1 MSLHKVCSVTIIFG
15 LALGAPGE
23 TVIDDHFDDGEVTGW
38 KSLGNTLLADHN
50 ISEEDSAITS
60 EVVGTEA
67 NLNTNRGLVSE
78 ASFNPLADASG
89 FTMTF
94 EILSQDGGEPGAN
107 GLFLGLTSDDE
118 TFFRSEGIFSFGLV
132 FYGFAPKTESQG
144 GVSLITNDIGPGG
157 PALNGLILDSNPDS
171 IDLASFQ
178 DGCIA
183 TITADSTGWSF
194 SVDEV
199 TDFAGEPLTISKS
212 GIWADANTD
221 YASVFNGATDWFVLA
236 SNQGQPTNNIHTV
249 VYDRIA
255 LATGGASGGD
265 LEVTSIVPAL
275 SGEQPTVTLEWNSAP
290 GVEYAVDVTAD
301 LTADNWAEVTDS
313 VLSEGD
319 TAQFVHELLPDF
331 ADLLAA
337 GKAFY
342 RIRRP

>member
-1 MSLHKVCSVTIIFG
+1 MPVYKVCSITIIFG
-15 LALGAPGE
+15 LAIGAHAE
-23 TVIDDHFDDGEVTGW
+23 TVIDDHFDDGAVTGW
-38 KSLGNTLLADHN
+38 KSLGNILLADHN

-67 NLNTNRGLVSE
+67 NLNTNRGLVNE
-78 ASFNPLADASG
+78 TSFNPLADASG

-94 EILSQDGGEPGAN
+94 EIVSQDGGEPGAN
-107 GLFLGLTSDDE
+107 GLFLGLTSSDE
-118 TFFRSEGIFSFGLV
+118 TFFRSEGVFSFGLV
-132 FYGFAPKTESQG
+132 FYGLATRTESQG
-144 GVSLITNDIGPGG
+144 GVSLITNDIGSGG

-199 TDFAGEPLTISKS
+199 TDLAGEPLTISKL
-212 GIWADANTD
+212 GTWADANTD

-236 SNQGQPTNNIHTV
+236 TNQGLPSNNTHTV

-265 LEVTSIVPAL
+265 LEVTSIFPAL
-275 SGEQPTVTLEWNSAP
+275 TGEQPTVTLGWNSSP
-290 GVEYAVDVTAD
+290 GVEYAVDVNTD

-319 TAQFVHELLPDF
+319 TTQFVHELLPDF
-331 ADLLAA
+331 GDLLAA